1 MKAKVKVDLYWI
13 QKNTEL
19 GIVVYVC
26 TPITRGSKVPG
37 QSGLYSKT
45 VSKYRWAK
53 GMEGW
58 MDGQMDEWTD
68 GWVCNLGFNYSTTK
82 STLVVFR
89 TFV

>member
-1 MKAKVKVDLYWI
+1 MKAEVKVDLYWI

-37 QSGLYSKT
+37 QSGLHSKT

-53 GMEGW
+53 GMDGW
-58 MDGQMDEWTD
+58 MDGYVIW
-68 GWVCNLGFNYSTTK
+68 GSTTVPQRAH
-82 STLVVFR
+82 VVFR